1 MKLVRNQTVSN
12 QHQCFFGKVM
22 TWIGTTGLLLFSLV
36 MLVSHYSAEA
46 IAKHRV
52 SADEQPSRH
61 GPSVSVVS
69 SERLTRDISQQKK
82 QPTRADWRLEKTT
95 GARPSARGGGKM
107 VAVGNK
113 LVVLYGFFEC
123 FEQNKC
129 EHVYF
134 DDIYQLDVTTNRWE
148 KKQPKS
154 PTGMLP
160 AKRAFFG
167 AAAYTKNKTAVI
179 YGGSEYSVKTV
190 SSIKMY
196 DDMWEYNPETDTIV
210 ERKYTNVGP
219 GRRLGPEIVI
229 SDDMLYLFGGYDL
242 GLKAHNDLWSYN
254 LLSNTWKQLKKD
266 DDPQSPSKRYIFR
279 FELGQSRSNQDLFIF
294 GGNYRETKTIQRN
307 DLWKYNI
314 PTNTFTE
321 IISEK
326 NTNISGRTHGAAA
339 VSGDLFT
346 IALGDI
352 PSGGCHTEQAS
363 ERQNPTKEVWSLRTA
378 GSSSPSAWQPVRIGF
393 SPPPLKRVIYA
404 TLGDRLYVTQ
414 GFNYKCDDPAATGPI
429 YNLETYSLP
438 LGQIH

>member
-1 MKLVRNQTVSN
+1 MKSARNRTVANQPRCSFSLVMVSI
-12 QHQCFFGKVM
+12 C
-22 TWIGTTGLLLFSLV
+22 TIGFISFSLV
-36 MLVSHYSAEA
+36 MLVSHHTAEA
-46 IAKHRV
+46 IAKHRPSVDEPPVPYGPTV
-52 SADEQPSRH
+52 SAASFDRL
-61 GPSVSVVS
+61 VSHMN
-69 SERLTRDISQQKK
+69 RQK
-82 QPTRADWRLEKTT
+82 QRPTRVNWRLEKTT
-95 GARPSARGGGKM
+95 GDKPSARGGGKM

-123 FEQNKC
+123 FEQTKC

-134 DDIYQLDVTTNRWE
+134 DDIFQLDVTTNRWE
-148 KKQPKS
+148 KKHPKS
-154 PTGMLP
+154 PSGVLP

-167 AAAYTKNKTAVI
+167 AAPYAKNKTAVI

-210 ERKYTNVGP
+210 ERKYTNTGP

-242 GLKAHNDLWSYN
+242 GLKAHNDLWSYD

-279 FELGQSRSNQDLFIF
+279 FELGRSKEDLFIF

-339 VSGDLFT
+339 VAGDLFT

-378 GSSSPSAWQPVRIGF
+378 GSRSSSQWQPVRIGF

-414 GFNYKCDDPAATGPI
+414 GFNYKCNDPAATGPI

-438 LGQIH
+438 LSQIR